1 MHARRPLLALA
12 ALPALLLFACGDD
25 AGDPETPSPTFTTA
39 ASPANETPSPGNE
52 TPTPGEAT
60 PTPES
65 TQSNQGASEIATG
78 PAYFLYVIR
87 EGDTAD
93 SIAAFFDGVRGAEG
107 RITGAQLISLNG
119 IDPAEL
125 EPGDEFAIPLL
136 LSPAAAMMPQNTISE
151 AVTGIPLLTPSQEL
165 RDGALDR
172 LALYRVEIAAAEAG
186 DAGYITEYR
195 LADRS
200 VFKSGAPDPEASY
213 ADDGF
218 TIAAGS
224 LAEDYAAPDGW
235 VTESFERGGAQ
246 FVVAVNEQAM
256 GIAADDLVPL
266 LQ

>member
-25 AGDPETPSPTFTTA
+25 AADPETPSPTFTTA
-39 ASPANETPSPGNE
+39 ASPGDETPSPGQ
-52 TPTPGEAT
+52 TGTPGEPTA
-60 PTPES
+60 TPES
-65 TQSNQGASEIATG
+65 TQSSQAARDIATG

-93 SIAAFFDGVRGAEG
+93 SIAAYFDGVRGAEG
-107 RITGAQLISLNG
+107 RITGGQLISLNG
-119 IDPAEL
+119 IDPADL
-125 EPGDEFAIPLL
+125 EPGDEYAIPLL
-136 LSPAAAMMPQNTISE
+136 LSPASAMMPQNTISE
-151 AVTGIPLLTPSQEL
+151 AVTGIPLVTPTQEL

-172 LALYRVEIAAAEAG
+172 LALYRVEIVAG
-186 DAGYITEYR
+186 EGDEAGYITEYR

-218 TIAAGS
+218 IIAAGS
-224 LAEDYAAPDGW
+224 LATEFVAPDGW
-235 VTESFERGGAQ
+235 ATETLARGDATI
-246 FVVAVNEQAM
+246 VVAVDEQAM
-256 GIAADDLVPL
+256 GVDAETLTTM